1 VITISTNKG
10 LVKISTWEDVLHRAH
25 FTSNL
30 NPEQHQLDTILGKYV
45 FQDKVRC
52 GLSNC
57 HTLHG
62 RGYLV
67 TTKTGRETNIGKD
80 CGKNYFGLEFE
91 EAAKRF
97 ESDFAAH
104 ENRELLW
111 SFSFRTDDL
120 ETRIEAMRQ
129 GVGGADWVHK
139 NAQALLDP
147 AKLPVQITRQ
157 VGSLAKQKTNTFTVQ
172 REATE
177 KEIEVL
183 EQTSSRR
190 LDRPVYVDGYSATIR
205 GLEALYPEYNLR
217 DLIIVEII
225 DKLKGFKQLSID
237 ELTNQQLT
245 VWKKWAVAVD
255 LHLDRANE
263 SVAFGRELLTKHN
276 LSPLLTVPGV
286 QPNEYEK
293 FELYLAQLP

>member
-1 VITISTNKG
+1 LRNPHDAKSSK
-10 LVKISTWEDVLHRAH
+10 H
-25 FTSNL
+25 F
-30 NPEQHQLDTILGKYV
+30 
-45 FQDKVRC
+45 
-52 GLSNC
+52 
-57 HTLHG
+57 
-62 RGYLV
+62 
-67 TTKTGRETNIGKD
+67 
-80 CGKNYFGLEFE
+80 
-91 EAAKRF
+91 
-97 ESDFAAH
+97 
-104 ENRELLW
+104 
-111 SFSFRTDDL
+111 
-120 ETRIEAMRQ
+120 
-129 GVGGADWVHK
+129 
-139 NAQALLDP
+139 LDP
-147 AKLPVQITRQ
+147 TKLPVQITRQ
-157 VGSLAKQKTNTFTVQ
+157 VGSLVKQKTNTFTVQ

-205 GLEALYPEYNLR
+205 GLEASYPEYNLR

-276 LSPLLTVPGV
+276 LLPLLTVPGV

-293 FELYLAQLP
+293 FEVYLAQLP